1 MHKIFGFFLIS
12 LLYLEAVYHIAT
24 FGLVGIN
31 PMLMIPAA
39 VVLAAIEAFLVGF
52 FRKRNFNIAVTW
64 VCLVINFLLFV
75 VQLVYFQI
83 FTRPLLLETAIT
95 TGGQALTD
103 FWSVALDGIFHSIIP
118 IIFMLIP
125 FVVAAILMR
134 KNIFKLKRYRN
145 SARIESLII
154 AVAGVSLSAVIILV
168 GYSMNTEFYEEYQ
181 GMYAPEDIAKEY
193 GMLSLYERQML
204 GDLLVEKEQDLGEAI
219 GGMPVVGNPEDT
231 ESESGTG
238 SETESESID
247 PGPVID
253 TSPNVLN
260 IDFTALMNAGSKKI
274 DQLAETM
281 QAMTPSKKNEYT
293 GMFEGYNLI
302 YLTAEGFSQ
311 YAVSEELTPTLYKM
325 INSGIVVKDYYIPLW
340 QTSTSDGEYVNL
352 FGQIPDGQHSF
363 RRSQDNKYPYSL
375 PAMFEAEGVK
385 SYAYHNNS
393 LSYYDRYITHPNIGY
408 DFKAARLGSCSSSK
422 YGDKIFKIPTPWPA
436 SDYDMMVA
444 TVPEWI
450 NEERFHAY
458 YMTVSGHA
466 AYTWIGNKMSSNNKD
481 AVAHLDCSEEMKAY
495 IACNLE
501 LEKAMAYLV
510 EQLELAGKLD
520 NTLIVLSADHYP
532 YGFSNP
538 EAEMEAVT
546 GTDLSALDM
555 QKNSLIMWN
564 SAMETI
570 NVEKTCSAMDI
581 LPTIYN
587 LFGFDYDSRLFPGKD
602 MLSDSPSLVVFSN
615 RSFITDSVIY
625 DASKKKATSRNGEEI
640 SDEYLDAM
648 KSYVKALFTYSAGI
662 LNNGFDEAVHNAQII
677 EPSTPETGTQN

>member
-12 LLYLEAVYHIAT
+12 LLYLETVYHIAT
-24 FGLVGIN
+24 FGLVGMN

-39 VVLAAIEAFLVGF
+39 VVMAAVEACLVGF
-52 FRKRNFNIAVTW
+52 FRKRNYNIAVTW
-64 VCLVINFLLFV
+64 VLLSINFLLYA
-75 VQLVYFQI
+75 VQVVYFQI
-83 FTRPLLLETAIT
+83 FTRPLLVETAIT

-103 FWSVALDGIFHSIIP
+103 FWSVALDGILHSILP
-118 IIFMLIP
+118 LIFMAVP
-125 FVVAAILMR
+125 FGLAGWLMH
-134 KNIFKLKRYRN
+134 KNVFKLKKYRN
-145 SARIESLII
+145 SARIESLVI

-181 GMYAPEDIAKEY
+181 GMYAPEDIAKDY
-193 GMLSLYERQML
+193 GMLPLYERQLL
-204 GDLLVEKEQDLGEAI
+204 GDLLVEKEQDFGELI
-219 GGMPVVGNPEDT
+219 GGLPVVGNPENTEDSEMESGT
-231 ESESGTG
+231 ESETV
-238 SETESESID
+238 TED

-260 IDFTALMNAGSKKI
+260 IDFAALMEAGNKKI
-274 DQLAETM
+274 DQLAEIM
-281 QAMTPSKKNEYT
+281 QAMEPSKKNEYT

-325 INSGIVVKDYYIPLW
+325 INSGIVVKDYYVPLW

-363 RRSQDNKYPYSL
+363 RRSQENKYPYSL

-393 LSYYDRYITHPNIGY
+393 LSYYDRYITHPNLGY
-408 DFKAARLGSCSSSK
+408 DFKAAKLGSCSSAQW
-422 YGDKIFKIPTPWPA
+422 GDKIFKIPNAWPA
-436 SDYDMMVA
+436 SDYEMMVA
-444 TVPEWI
+444 TIPEWI

-466 AYTWIGNKMSSNNKD
+466 NYNFVGNKMSSINKEL
-481 AVAHLDCSEEMKAY
+481 VADLPYSDEMKAY
-495 IACNLE
+495 IACNYE

-520 NTLIVLSADHYP
+520 NTVIVLSADHYP
-532 YGFSNP
+532 YGFTDA
-538 EAEMEAVT
+538 EAEMEAFT
-546 GTDLSALDM
+546 GTDLSALDI
-555 QKNSLIMWN
+555 QKNCLIMWN

-615 RSFITDSVIY
+615 RSFITDTVIY
-625 DASKKKATSRNGEEI
+625 DASKKKVTSRTGEEI
-640 SDEYLDAM
+640 SDDYIDAM
-648 KSYVKALFTYSAGI
+648 KAYVKAMFSYSAGI
-662 LNNGFDEAVHNAQII
+662 LNDGFDEAVHDAQII
-677 EPSTPETGTQN
+677 EPATTE